1 MDLAKQDRNG
11 SRVPADVERRY
22 KLGVIEPTA
31 EEVEKLKQER
41 VVDDHLSTTSTNSV
55 QNKVITVALNN
66 KVSVETGKGLST
78 NDFTDEYKNKV
89 DSGTQ
94 QNHTHS
100 NKTIL
105 DGIRSTDIDNWDNKV
120 DKESGKGLST
130 NDFTD
135 EYQENVDNNSASRHT
150 HANQTVLDSI
160 TSSDVDNWNNTGGSS
175 SYFLSNYSAS
185 GVSILRSNCV
195 VKNDRVCINFVG
207 TCNMNANT
215 TTTLFNLPSALRPF
229 ETRDFVVFG
238 QSSNTTGYVGYG
250 YVTDSGL
257 LQVRFNEAISSY
269 IRFSVTYDLY

>member
-31 EEVEKLKQER
+31 EEVEKLKEER
-41 VVDDHLSTTSTNSV
+41 VVDTALSSTSTNPV
-55 QNKVITVALNN
+55 QNKVITNALNN
-66 KVSVETGKGLST
+66 KVSKETGKGLST
-78 NDFTDEYKNKV
+78 NDFTDDYKDKI
-89 DSGTQ
+89 DASSTES
-94 QNHTHS
+94 HTHD
-100 NKTIL
+100 NKSVLDNIETSDTTNWDIAYDNTHSHNNKDVL
-105 DGIRSTDIDNWDNKV
+105 DGIS
-120 DKESGKGLST
+120 
-130 NDFTD
+130 
-135 EYQENVDNNSASRHT
+135 Q
-150 HANQTVLDSI
+150 
-160 TSSDVDNWNNTGGSS
+160 SDVDNWNSMGGSS
-175 SYFLSNYSAS
+175 SYYLSNYSAS

-207 TCNMNANT
+207 TCSMNANT

-250 YVTDSGL
+250 YITSDGL
-257 LQVRFNEAISSY
+257 LQVRFNETVSSY